1 MAYTINEKTPRIR
14 ALAVRM
20 VRSGKSTRETARYFG
35 YNQSSISRWCKKAGN
50 DYVESIETIRS
61 TPKRSPNALSEKII
75 GHIIRTRIE
84 SGRCAEVVHE
94 ILKQEETKVS
104 LSSVKRV
111 ISRYGLLK
119 KRSPWKRKRVYP
131 PRPDAKKAGIL
142 VQMDTI
148 HFVDKNNKRTYVYTV
163 LDVYSRYGY
172 AVLSQKANCYQS
184 IKFLKKVI
192 NYFPFRIHTIQTDNG
207 PEFGL
212 YFTDFV
218 TRHKITHR
226 HIHPRSP
233 NENGHLERFNR
244 TIQEEIIRYGWCILV
259 QKDIDKFI
267 NYYNTKRLHMGIGF
281 KTPIQLILI
290 LNSPL
295 LAAG

>member
-1 MAYTINEKTPRIR
+1 MIMAYTINEKIPRIR

-20 VRSGKSTRETARYFG
+20 VRGGKSTRETARYFG
-35 YNQSSISRWCKKAGN
+35 YNQSSISRWCKKAEN
-50 DYVESIETIRS
+50 DYVESIETVRS
-61 TPKRSPNALSEKII
+61 TPKRSPIALSEKII

-94 ILKQEETKVS
+94 ILKQEEIKVS

-119 KRSPWKRKRVYP
+119 KRSPWKRKRIYP
-131 PRPDAKKAGIL
+131 PRPDAKTVGIL

-172 AVLSQKANCYQS
+172 AILSQKANCYQS

-192 NYFPFRIHTIQTDNG
+192 NYFPFRIQTIQTDNG

-281 KTPIQLILI
+281 KTPIQLILK
-290 LNSPL
+290 
-295 LAAG
+295 